1 MLRLGSTADI
11 EIVKSLT
18 GEAYARYLALL
29 GAEPI
34 PVTDD
39 DAPRIARGEIW
50 LFEINGVCAGLAVL
64 ERHKNHAMLI
74 SIAVSP
80 AHQGRRHGSTILRWV
95 EAKAQEWQLPELRL
109 HTNARTMRNIAI
121 YKGFGFQGRRPSP
134 YRPGSTIVD
143 MTKAMA

>member
-39 DAPRIARGEIW
+39 YAPRIARGEIW
-50 LFEINGVCAGLAVL
+50 LFKINGVCAGLAVL
-64 ERHKNHAMLI
+64 ERHRNHAMLF

-80 AHQGRRHGSTILRWV
+80 AHQGRGHGSTILRWA
-95 EAKAQEWQLPELRL
+95 EAKAQEWQPPELRL
-109 HTNARTMRNIAI
+109 YTNARTTRSIAI
-121 YKGFGFQGRRPSP
+121 YEGFGFQGRRPSP